1 MKMILNILF
10 PQNNQRAGVS
20 FLLLVLRIAFGV
32 LFMMHGMQKAMN
44 FETLSTSFPD
54 PLGIGSEVSLIL
66 AIFGEVACSAA
77 FILGF
82 FYRLAVIPM
91 IFTMIVAFFIVH
103 GADPFAVKELALVYL
118 IAFTSLWIT
127 GPGKF
132 SVDHYLGGWIRK
144 KLGND

>member
-44 FETLSTSFPD
+44 FEALSTSFPD

-66 AIFGEVACSAA
+66 AILGEVACSAA

-132 SVDHYLGGWIRK
+132 SVDHYLGEWIRK